1 MNSQHVVIDASLVR
15 RLIASQ
21 FPKWKELRNYSP
33 LPSLRRRSGTGA
45 GTGAGTK
52 EKKIA

>member
-21 FPKWKELRNYSP
+21 FPKWKELPIP
-33 LPSLRRRSGTGA
+33 LCQRSCR
-45 GTGAGTK
+45 
-52 EKKIA
+52 I